1 MNLRSHACK
10 GARGGGAG
18 PPPDNPAGGRGADRH
33 AQRSLFAIDTHKY
46 LRLVLIAG
54 AVIILDQVTKAVILK
69 AMPLFHSIPVIPG
82 FFSIT
87 HIHNPGGAFGLLADQ
102 APWVRKG
109 VFLFMSSIAVF
120 VILYFYHKTP
130 KTHPW
135 LAGGL
140 ALIFGGAVGNL
151 IDRFRFGKV
160 VDFLDFYIGAA
171 HWPAF
176 NVADSAI
183 STGVGIFV
191 LHLVLNRMP
200 D

>member
-1 MNLRSHACK
+1 
-10 GARGGGAG
+10 
-18 PPPDNPAGGRGADRH
+18 
-33 AQRSLFAIDTHKY
+33 
-46 LRLVLIAG
+46 
-54 AVIILDQVTKAVILK
+54 
-69 AMPLFHSIPVIPG
+69 MPLFESISVIPG

-87 HIHNPGGAFGLLADQ
+87 HIQNPGGAFGLLAGQ

-109 VFLFMSSIAVF
+109 VFLVMSTIAVL
-120 VILYFYHKTP
+120 VVLYFHHKTP

-135 LAGGL
+135 LAAGL
-140 ALIFGGAVGNL
+140 ALIAGGAVGNL

-183 STGVGIFV
+183 TTGVGIFL
-191 LHLVLNRMP
+191 LHIVLNRMP